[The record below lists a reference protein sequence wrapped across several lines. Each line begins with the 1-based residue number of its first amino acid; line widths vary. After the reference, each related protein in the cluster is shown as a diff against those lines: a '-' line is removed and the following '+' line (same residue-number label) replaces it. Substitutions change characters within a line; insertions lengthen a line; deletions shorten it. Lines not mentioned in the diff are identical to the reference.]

1 MYCRGT
7 RGGIRLAAFIYG
19 ALVLMAAS
27 FFNRVL
33 GFLYQVWIIRI
44 LGPEGIGL
52 FNIAYPIYVLA
63 LVLASAGIPVAIA
76 KLTAEEVARNNLREA
91 YRIFHVAFA
100 CIVVIALLTTAVTVA
115 ALPFISTFVFPNP
128 RARLCFASLIP
139 GISIVALCSAF
150 RGFFQGLQQMTP
162 TAVTQSL
169 EQVVRVA
176 AGLGL
181 AYLWLP
187 RGLEYATMGAALGV
201 VLGELAGFAVMLGI
215 FCRHRPAV
223 PRRPSWPAPAPWL
236 QIGRRIF
243 DLAVP
248 VTLTRFAACVFMSVD
263 AVLIPSRLQAAGLSQ
278 AEATGAYG
286 QLVGMAETLV
296 FTPSLITISLATALI
311 PAVAEAHATKDRP
324 LLHRLM
330 GQALRM
336 TVLGGLPCAAV
347 LLLLPRELCAALF
360 GYPEAGA
367 ILGILALGGP
377 FLYYQQTSTGILQG
391 LGYAGR
397 PLRNLVVASLFKTV
411 GVYYVA
417 ALPQWHILGTAAVT
431 AGHHM
436 IIALLNSAD
445 LRLLT
450 GFRPDPGQYLLKP
463 LLATAGMVPVLWEG
477 YRHVY
482 LATDSN
488 VLALVVALP
497 LGALS
502 YALLLLLTGA
512 VDRRDLARLRD
523 LWGLWAR

>member
-1 MYCRGT
+1 
-7 RGGIRLAAFIYG
+7 
-19 ALVLMAAS
+19 MAAS

-76 KLTAEEVARNNLREA
+76 KLTAEEVAGNDLRGA
-91 YRIFHVAFA
+91 YRTFHVAFA
-100 CIVVIALLTTAVTVA
+100 CIVVIAVLTTAATVA
-115 ALPFISTFVFPNP
+115 ALPLISQFIFPNP
-128 RARLCFASLIP
+128 RARLCFAGLIP
-139 GISIVALCSAF
+139 GILIVALCSAF

-162 TAVTQSL
+162 TAVTQGL

-181 AYLWLP
+181 AHLWLP
-187 RGLEYATMGAALGV
+187 RGLEYATMGAGLGV
-201 VLGELAGFAVMLGI
+201 VLGELAGFAVMLAI
-215 FCRHRPAV
+215 FFRHRPAV
-223 PRRPSWPAPAPWL
+223 PRRAFWRPPAPWWR
-236 QIGRRIF
+236 ICRRIF

-248 VTLTRFAACVFMSVD
+248 VTLTRFAACAFMSVD

-278 AEATGAYG
+278 AEATAAYG
-286 QLVGMAETLV
+286 QLVGIAETLV
-296 FTPSLITISLATALI
+296 FTPSLITISLATALV
-311 PAVAEAHATKDRP
+311 PAVAEAHATRDRP

-330 GQALRM
+330 GQALRI

-347 LLLLPRELCAALF
+347 LVLLPRELCAALF

-367 ILGILALGGP
+367 ILGLLALGGP
-377 FLYYQQTSTGILQG
+377 FIYYQQTTTGILQG

-417 ALPQWHILGTAAVT
+417 ANPQWHILGTAAVT
-431 AGHHM
+431 AGHYV

-445 LRLLT
+445 LRALT
-450 GFRPDPGQYLLKP
+450 GFRPDPGQYLVKP
-463 LLATAGMVPVLWEG
+463 LVATVGMAPVLWEC
-477 YRHVY
+477 YRRVHM
-482 LATDSN
+482 ATDSGI
-488 VLALVVALP
+488 LALAAALP

-512 VDRRDLARLRD
+512 VDRRDLARLRE
-523 LWGLWAR
+523 LWGLWVR